1 MDEIESDIR
10 SASSRIKTKW
20 KTETQRTLLATK
32 TSFTLSITFKPWF
45 KCLHVL
51 SKPQM
56 SLTVMYPRYAKSI
69 SIVAFAP
76 SLGFVG
82 AASANRAKPNILITK
97 VKAKVHFPQLPLSL
111 PMQYTNKK
119 FMQIAKDVQEIIPSQ
134 YMETNEAEILFI

>member
-1 MDEIESDIR
+1 MDEIERDIR
-10 SASSRIKTKW
+10 SASSRIKTRW

-56 SLTVMYPRYAKSI
+56 SLMVMYPRYAKSI
-69 SIVAFAP
+69 NIVAFAP
-76 SLGFVG
+76 SLCFVG
-82 AASANRAKPNILITK
+82 AVAANRAKPNILITK
-97 VKAKVHFPQLPLSL
+97 VKAKVHFPQFPLSL

-119 FMQIAKDVQEIIPSQ
+119 FIKIAKDTQETKATQ
-134 YMETNEAEILFI
+134 YMEKNEADILFL